1 MPAIGT
7 VKAALFASALCAGF
21 GVGVEI
27 PQMTAQTPATDFAY
41 VVAVR
46 GRVFASAQGK
56 PTLLDALDLVGD
68 RTQLDLQTNSELQI
82 CHYLAHKLL
91 TLRGPLRASV
101 SASDVTVK
109 SGAAIKG
116 PSETCVAPLMPYI
129 PGGSLSRTPGDAAI
143 NVPLQASIRVINGG
157 TQTIRRIALWDSPRQ
172 TLMMNFNGNAARP
185 IFQDGE
191 SYLLAVE
198 RSDGTEL
205 KLLLRASSATQSAPL
220 IVVVR

>member
-1 MPAIGT
+1 MA
-7 VKAALFASALCAGF
+7 
-21 GVGVEI
+21 
-27 PQMTAQTPATDFAY
+27 AQTPATDVAY

-68 RTQLDLQTNSELQI
+68 RNQLDLQANSELQI
-82 CHYLAHKLL
+82 CHYLAHKLH
-91 TLRGPLRASV
+91 TLRAPLRASV
-101 SASDVTVK
+101 AASDVTVK
-109 SGAAIKG
+109 SGTVIKG
-116 PSETCVAPLMPYI
+116 PSESCVAPLMPYI
-129 PGGSLSRTPGDAAI
+129 QGGSLSRTSGDAAI
-143 NVPLQASIRVINGG
+143 NVPLQAAIRVINRG

-172 TLMMNFNGNAARP
+172 TLLMNFNGNAARP

-205 KLLLRASSATQSAPL
+205 KLLLRASAGTQNAPL

>member
-1 MPAIGT
+1 MAATGI
-7 VKAALFASALCAGF
+7 VKVALFGSMLCAGF
-21 GVGVEI
+21 GIGVGVS
-27 PQMTAQTPATDFAY
+27 QMSAQTPATDVAY

-68 RTQLDLQTNSELQI
+68 RTQLDLQANSELQI
-82 CHYLAHKLL
+82 CHYIAHKLL
-91 TLRGPLRASV
+91 TLRGPSRASV

-109 SGAAIKG
+109 SGAVIKD
-116 PSETCVAPLMPYI
+116 PSESCVAPLMPYI
-129 PGGSLSRTPGDAAI
+129 QGGSLSRTPGDAAI
-143 NVPLQASIRVINGG
+143 GVPLQASIRVINRG
-157 TQTIRRIALWDSPRQ
+157 TQTIRRIALWNSLRQ
-172 TLMMNFNGNAARP
+172 ALLMNFNGNAARP

-205 KLLLRASSATQSAPL
+205 KLLLRASAGTQNAPL